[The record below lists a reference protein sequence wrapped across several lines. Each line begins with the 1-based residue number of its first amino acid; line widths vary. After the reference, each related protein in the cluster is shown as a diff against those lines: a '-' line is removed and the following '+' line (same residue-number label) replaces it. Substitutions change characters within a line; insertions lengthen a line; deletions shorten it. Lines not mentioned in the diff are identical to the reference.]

1 MADVTKIDEATFESL
16 KNIVLTSEDPDARR
30 TALDIIVSYYP
41 SSLPYL
47 QEILTGSP
55 LQEIREV
62 AFQTLVGG
70 TKPGP
75 KISQMPQTTKAQAG
89 SIKNTGLNKPR
100 EPYYTPYWM
109 ATEEEQAKI
118 PQPRM
123 TVENAI
129 EFIMSPI
136 AELAASVVL
145 LFYPVI
151 KTISLGF
158 YWIVPLVR
166 AVENQL

>member
-1 MADVTKIDEATFESL
+1 MREPANMKGTALDNL
-16 KNIVLTSEDPDARR
+16 KNIVLTSEDPDARK
-30 TALDIIVSYYP
+30 TALDIIVSYHP
-41 SSLPYL
+41 DSTACL
-47 QEILTGSP
+47 QEILVGSP
-55 LQEIREV
+55 ISEIREL

-70 TKPGP
+70 SKPGP
-75 KISQMPQTTKAQAG
+75 KMTQESQVSKTQAISG
-89 SIKNTGLNKPR
+89 KNTGVNKTR

-123 TVENAI
+123 TIENAI

-136 AELAASVVL
+136 AELASSVIL

>member
-1 MADVTKIDEATFESL
+1 MSEPANIRETALDNL
-16 KNIVLTSEDPDARR
+16 KNIVLTSEDPDARK
-30 TALDIIVSYYP
+30 TALDIIVSYHP
-41 SSLPYL
+41 DSTACL
-47 QEILTGSP
+47 QEILVGSP
-55 LQEIREV
+55 ISEIREL

-70 TKPGP
+70 SKPGP
-75 KISQMPQTTKAQAG
+75 KIVQNAPISKTQDR
-89 SIKNTGLNKPR
+89 SVKNTGFNKPR
-100 EPYYTPYWM
+100 EYYYTPYWEL
-109 ATEEEQAKI
+109 APEEQVKL

-123 TVENAI
+123 TIENAI

-145 LFYPVI
+145 LFYPAI
-151 KTISLGF
+151 KVISLGF